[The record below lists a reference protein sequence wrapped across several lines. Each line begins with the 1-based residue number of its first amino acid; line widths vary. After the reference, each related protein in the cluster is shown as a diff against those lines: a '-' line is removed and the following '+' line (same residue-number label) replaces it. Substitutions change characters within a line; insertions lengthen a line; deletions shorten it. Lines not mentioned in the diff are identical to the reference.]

1 MQGLEIEAVYESGIL
16 KLPRE
21 LPLKEGQK
29 VSIIIQP
36 AGGIVERAYG
46 RLQSPLGVEDLDRA
60 AIDPELDVLEG
71 P

>member
-1 MQGLEIEAVYESGIL
+1 MNGLAIEAVYVHGIL

-21 LPLKEGQK
+21 LPLNEGQK

-36 AGGIVERAYG
+36 LGRIVEQAYG
-46 RLQSPLGVEDLDRA
+46 RLQSPLSIGDLDRA
-60 AIDPELDVLEG
+60 ALDPDFDILAE